1 MNCTLTLLSISPRPS
16 FHLQRSAEGFER
28 KFQWRGARDFMQNI
42 FQKLGNTCSLIQERG
57 SIGGKGG
64 GVCVIV

>member
-42 FQKLGNTCSLIQERG
+42 FQKLGNTCSLIQEG
-57 SIGGKGG
+57 ESIGGRVGG
-64 GVCVIV
+64 CVIV